1 MSLLL
6 GNNQNIFRNRTLLHI
21 EHDGIIQL
29 ANVLSH
35 CLDMA
40 KNNSEEDEKTSI
52 EHLEKSR

>member
-1 MSLLL
+1 MLL